1 MVSIQ
6 RWCRITV
13 VGPDGAVLT
22 DDVLEGPAPPDLGAM
37 DEVARWALLAARLS
51 GSIGLTEVSPA
62 MQELLEL
69 GGLGIEVQG

>member
-37 DEVARWALLAARLS
+37 DEVARW
-51 GSIGLTEVSPA
+51 GLTEVSPA